1 MPKNFIQYF
10 TELEEK
16 IKEAVI
22 EAELVAILQ
31 LEADFKRR
39 IFNEG
44 ISENGTPIGKYN
56 KDFAVRYNE
65 SSFQTLNKTAKK
77 RVKGFEGKRINY
89 IELRKKA
96 GRQVD
101 YVDLQFTD
109 RLFNSI
115 NKQFY
120 NGNWV
125 LAFTDKNRL
134 NVARANEANFKKLI
148 FTPSAEEI
156 KAANYAYNEHLKIKI
171 QELFDKW

>member
-1 MPKNFIQYF
+1 MPIYVK
-10 TELEEK
+10 
-16 IKEAVI
+16 VI
-22 EAELVAILQ
+22 LIC
-31 LEADFKRR
+31 
-39 IFNEG
+39 
-44 ISENGTPIGKYN
+44 
-56 KDFAVRYNE
+56 
-65 SSFQTLNKTAKK
+65 
-77 RVKGFEGKRINY
+77 NY

-148 FTPSAEEI
+148 FTPSEEEI
-156 KAANYAYNEHLKIKI
+156 KACEKAYMEHIKIKI